1 MSVSNLGSDA
11 SESTPILEQVE
22 ERTGVRPAEILVDG
36 GYAQHEAIDKATEM
50 NVNIYAPVPKPRKGD
65 GRDQH
70 APHPGDSDAVVKWR
84 QRMATDEAKTIYRQ
98 RAATAETVNAD
109 AKTHWGFDRLR
120 VRGME
125 KALASANLFVLT
137 YNFLRAFTLGL

>member
-1 MSVSNLGSDA
+1 VSNVGSDA
-11 SESTPILEQVE
+11 SQSTPVLEQVE
-22 ERTGVRPAEILVDG
+22 ERTGVRPSEILVDG
-36 GYAQHEAIDKATEM
+36 GYAQHEAIDKAAEM
-50 NVNIYAPVPKPRKGD
+50 NVKIYTPVPKPRKGD

-70 APHPGDSDAVVKWR
+70 APHPGDSDSVVKWR
-84 QRMATDEAKTIYRQ
+84 QFMATDEAKKIYRK

-109 AKTHWGFDRLR
+109 AKTHRGLDKLR

-137 YNFLRAFTLGL
+137 YNILRAFNLGL